1 MDHDKD
7 IQQAPQDEPGKPTA
21 HKNRL
26 IQKGKRKHEEDTV
39 ATMKV
44 LGAQGGEETLE
55 LLGSKFSPYPKRG
68 AQIEN
73 LCGMFGQRVEMG
85 NLPGLI
91 VDVSTPFGVQHELY
105 HIDGNVTVNQ
115 GRGFFKACR

>member
-1 MDHDKD
+1 MCVKVMD
-7 IQQAPQDEPGKPTA
+7 A
-21 HKNRL
+21 H
-26 IQKGKRKHEEDTV
+26 
-39 ATMKV
+39 
-44 LGAQGGEETLE
+44 GGEGTVEFH
-55 LLGSKFSPYPKRG
+55 GARFCPYPRRS

-91 VDVSTPFGVQHELY
+91 VDVTTPFGVQHELY